1 LYYPFL
7 AWDGQ
12 PGIFLC
18 SRCCFHA
25 RDGLMADIIELAAM
39 FEMRRLRGQGDTVFV
54 RTSRRRLEEKAEKE
68 RDAVAQA
75 FPDYFN

>member
-1 LYYPFL
+1 
-7 AWDGQ
+7 
-12 PGIFLC
+12 
-18 SRCCFHA
+18 
-25 RDGLMADIIELAAM
+25 MADIVQGAAM